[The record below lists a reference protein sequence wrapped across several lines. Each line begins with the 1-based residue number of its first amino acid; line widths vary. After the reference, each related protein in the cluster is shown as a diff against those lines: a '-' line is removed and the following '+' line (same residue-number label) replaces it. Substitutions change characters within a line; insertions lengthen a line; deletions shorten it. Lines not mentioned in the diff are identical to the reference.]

1 MARPRISGE
10 GAPLSPRARNIG
22 GWLAA
27 LLLIA
32 AVAVAVRILGGNADG
47 SAVLPSS
54 SANPSAAPS
63 GSTVAEVSFGTAI
76 DPVTGEVAADTAKRD
91 FAPADDFAYSARPAE
106 PPPSTIYVEVRR
118 TAGGPVETV
127 QVPSPQSLPDGA
139 EVIAFVVP
147 AANLVAEFGTGEFR
161 MLVYAAPDGPPIAEG
176 SFSLLSAEAPP
187 STSASP

>member
-1 MARPRISGE
+1 MARPLTD
-10 GAPLSPRARNIG
+10 GATSLSPRARNIG

-47 SAVLPSS
+47 ASVLPSS
-54 SANPSAAPS
+54 SADASLSAS
-63 GSTVAEVSFGTAI
+63 GSGAVEVAFGTAI
-76 DPVTGEVAADTAKRD
+76 DPVTGQVAAGTERHAFTA
-91 FAPADDFAYSARPAE
+91 ADAFAYSARPAE

-127 QVPSPQSLPDGA
+127 QLPSPQSLPDGA

-147 AANLVAEFGTGEFR
+147 AANLLAEFGTGEFR
-161 MLVYAAPDGPPIAEG
+161 MIITATPDGPSIAEG
-176 SFSLLSAEAPP
+176 SFSLTEAAA
-187 STSASP
+187 SASP

>member
-1 MARPRISGE
+1 MARPLSDGAS
-10 GAPLSPRARNIG
+10 APLSPRARNIG

-47 SAVLPSS
+47 TSVLPSS
-54 SANPSAAPS
+54 TADPSTPAS
-63 GSTVAEVSFGTAI
+63 GSSAVEVAFGTAV
-76 DPVTGEVAADTAKRD
+76 DPVTGEVAAGTERQV
-91 FAPADDFAYSARPAE
+91 FTPADAFAYSARPAE

-127 QVPSPQSLPDGA
+127 QVASPQSLPEGA

-147 AANLVAEFGTGEFR
+147 TGNLVAEFGTGEFR
-161 MLVYAAPDGPPIAEG
+161 MIITATPDGPPIAEG
-176 SFSLLSAEAPP
+176 AFSLAEAAA
-187 STSASP
+187 SASP